1 MGDTTETRHDRHT
14 TKPQMKDF
22 AQLVQETK
30 LLINSGNA
38 IKQQLKTSSLP
49 SLSSQLNTLNLKI
62 QDNLN
67 KLEALL
73 SNREDS
79 NMNCK
84 LWEKE
89 LLSLNS
95 SFLRM
100 QSKENHVSFD
110 ELRIPPVDSDQV
122 QSHVMDLQ
130 DIQLDSLMSTISRQK
145 EIGSMIN
152 NQLDL
157 HIEILD
163 ETDEMID
170 NVGNRLRGNNRM
182 LDTFTRKENGKRNTV
197 VLVVLLVVLLIV
209 ILLAKKL

>member
-1 MGDTTETRHDRHT
+1 
-14 TKPQMKDF
+14 MKDF